1 MSDTPFADE
10 DAMARMRAIAAELSA
25 AGLDAHLHEGRD
37 SIDITAISK
46 PVSGG
51 REIEAVVDD
60 DGYVELRYW
69 NQPDATPAQ
78 VRAVIVRVLDVI
90 TSDRG

>member
-1 MSDTPFADE
+1 MPEAPFGDE

-37 SIDITAISK
+37 SIDVTAVGK
-46 PVSGG
+46 PEPGG

-69 NQPDATPAQ
+69 NAPGATPAQ
-78 VRAVIVRVLDVI
+78 VRAVIMRVLEVI
-90 TSDRG
+90 TSRS